1 MRESPLATEI
11 LGFPLHALVETASQ
25 RSQSKAFRYHVMPHE
40 LPFESIQDTL
50 YGFEVASPALTLFT
64 LSRTLTFN
72 QLVMAMYEMCG
83 RFALYSPSDRLQA
96 ELETH
101 GLGTCSDGWTCVRD
115 QIGSPTSLWTRPPL
129 ITTSDLEQ
137 FAAGL
142 RGIRGS
148 KMFEQAV
155 NCVSGVTASPLEAQ
169 LSMLLWMSCDL
180 GGWGYRNFEN
190 NYRIVLS
197 NNAKTLIDTDHAEVD
212 MRVLSPD
219 GTKEWMIEC
228 QGKVIHDRVGAGT
241 RDSLRA
247 TALQTMAH
255 SVTMVTNDQ
264 LSDSDKFNA
273 LLDLLSAQLNIH
285 WPEKTSKQVFAEDK
299 LRSEI
304 FDDWIK
310 LADEPSAT
318 ERARRYAENKAK
330 RAPGHFLKR
339 KKCPNGMGKRGKYTN
354 VERKPS
360 GHSREN

>member
-1 MRESPLATEI
+1 MQLK
-11 LGFPLHALVETASQ
+11 LALVASSFH
-25 RSQSKAFRYHVMPHE
+25 RHLVVVAARTELSQNP
-40 LPFESIQDTL
+40 Q
-50 YGFEVASPALTLFT
+50 
-64 LSRTLTFN
+64 
-72 QLVMAMYEMCG
+72 G
-83 RFALYSPSDRLQA
+83 RL
-96 ELETH
+96 H
-101 GLGTCSDGWTCVRD
+101 GAH
-115 QIGSPTSLWTRPPL
+115 
-129 ITTSDLEQ
+129 
-137 FAAGL
+137 AAG
-142 RGIRGS
+142 GHI
-148 KMFEQAV
+148 
-155 NCVSGVTASPLEAQ
+155 GVDAA
-169 LSMLLWMSCDL
+169 
-180 GGWGYRNFEN
+180 
-190 NYRIVLS
+190 
-197 NNAKTLIDTDHAEVD
+197 TDAAADVYK
-212 MRVLSPD
+212 R
-219 GTKEWMIEC
+219 

-247 TALQTMAH
+247 TALQTMGH
-255 SVTMVTNDQ
+255 SVTMVTSDQ

-318 ERARRYAENKAK
+318 ERARRYAENKAR

>member
-1 MRESPLATEI
+1 
-11 LGFPLHALVETASQ
+11 
-25 RSQSKAFRYHVMPHE
+25 
-40 LPFESIQDTL
+40 
-50 YGFEVASPALTLFT
+50 
-64 LSRTLTFN
+64 
-72 QLVMAMYEMCG
+72 MCG

-115 QIGSPTSLWTRPPL
+115 QNGSPTSLWTRPPL

-228 QGKVIHDRVGAGT
+228 KQGHPRSSWRRDQRLAARHRPPNDGAQ
-241 RDSLRA
+241 R
-247 TALQTMAH
+247 
-255 SVTMVTNDQ
+255 N
-264 LSDSDKFNA
+264 
-273 LLDLLSAQLNIH
+273 
-285 WPEKTSKQVFAEDK
+285 
-299 LRSEI
+299 
-304 FDDWIK
+304 
-310 LADEPSAT
+310 
-318 ERARRYAENKAK
+318 Y
-330 RAPGHFLKR
+330 GHQRPTFRL
-339 KKCPNGMGKRGKYTN
+339 
-354 VERKPS
+354 
-360 GHSREN
+360 